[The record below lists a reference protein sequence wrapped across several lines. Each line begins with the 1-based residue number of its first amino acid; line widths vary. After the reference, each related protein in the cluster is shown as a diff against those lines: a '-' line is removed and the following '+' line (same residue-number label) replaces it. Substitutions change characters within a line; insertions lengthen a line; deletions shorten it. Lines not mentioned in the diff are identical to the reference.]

1 MYHIYPIMLHY
12 VSDVIKKI
20 VFASY
25 PTM

>member
-1 MYHIYPIMLHY
+1 MYHIYPVMLHY